1 MDRRERKKDGSIMQ
15 NVSIP
20 RLLLTL
26 LWMTLMVIDGYFVS
40 VLDNRRLRGILFAVL
55 IVLTVL
61 FVRSFKKLMS
71 DRLQQAIE
79 RQLGRLLHWVFRP
92 AAIVI
97 GKVSAWLGIGR
108 WRGWCED
115 ERTYL
120 GRDKDKTA
128 RRNRRLKNDRK
139 WADQQDNAARVRFLY
154 VDYMIKRIRAGYIFR
169 RQLTPGEIADELP
182 LEDEEKLL
190 FETYNTVRYAL
201 RAEVSDETVDALIKA
216 TGKR

>member
-79 RQLGRLLHWVFRP
+79 RQLGR
-92 AAIVI
+92 
-97 GKVSAWLGIGR
+97 
-108 WRGWCED
+108 RG
-115 ERTYL
+115 
-120 GRDKDKTA
+120 
-128 RRNRRLKNDRK
+128 
-139 WADQQDNAARVRFLY
+139 
-154 VDYMIKRIRAGYIFR
+154 GY
-169 RQLTPGEIADELP
+169 
-182 LEDEEKLL
+182 
-190 FETYNTVRYAL
+190 
-201 RAEVSDETVDALIKA
+201 VSDYPCLPSSS
-216 TGKR
+216 RRRYPYLC